1 MQDDCCL
8 VYLLV
13 NQCFV
18 VTLPDWYMIKPFHFG
33 RVSSQNG
40 NRVGFILII
49 ILNNLVCFLHYRD
62 YKLVLQ

>member
-1 MQDDCCL
+1 
-8 VYLLV
+8 
-13 NQCFV
+13 
-18 VTLPDWYMIKPFHFG
+18 MIKPFHFG
-33 RVSSQNG
+33 RVSFQNG